1 MKKILMLTTVALL
14 GTTSL
19 VAAQETT
26 ATADAFGLPQVQ
38 EDNLL
43 IVLPLV
49 TATADGTVEIRGI
62 AGEQEGQVFGSQ
74 PVTAGAN
81 ENVRISLT
89 QAPNADAVMAVLV
102 IDGQDA
108 AMQEIELSPP
118 GEESS
123 RGGGEEDDDS
133 EGEPGSSSDD
143 DEGNAD
149 GDSAAG
155 GGDDEGDGNGS
166 DDAGGGDDGG
176 NDGGGDDNGGN
187 GGGDGGGGDG
197 DGGNG

>member
-43 IVLPLV
+43 VVLPLV

-102 IDGQDA
+102 IDGQDT

-118 GEESS
+118 GGDSN
-123 RGGGEEDDDS
+123 RGGGEEDDND
-133 EGEPGSSSDD
+133 EGEAGG
-143 DEGNAD
+143 EG
-149 GDSAAG
+149 GEE
-155 GGDDEGDGNGS
+155 GGDDS
-166 DDAGGGDDGG
+166 SGG
-176 NDGGGDDNGGN
+176 
-187 GGGDGGGGDG
+187 
-197 DGGNG
+197 